1 MFLIMQYTTHFL
13 SLCVAFIWVLIAAP
27 AVRALAVKI
36 GLTDQPNAR
45 KVHHQPVPL
54 VGGILIF
61 GATLFSLLIQVAAIN
76 NRSTMY
82 VFFMGSLMMLVTGVI
97 DDRLDV
103 RASYKLAIQ
112 IALAWFVYSSGIQI
126 NSLYG
131 LMGIYTIPV
140 FAQGILTM
148 VVIIGVVNAF
158 NLTDGIDGLAGG
170 LALLG
175 LITYCCLSVYL
186 GKYELLNFFLALL
199 GAIAGFLR
207 FNFSKAQK
215 IFMGDAG
222 SLVLGFILVVA
233 GIILLQASEGTAY
246 VSTTAATVVG
256 VLALPVIDSLRVY
269 RGRIKAGYSPF
280 RADRTHFHHLV
291 LSLGVKHKTATTLI
305 LGIALFILVIAFILG
320 SLFSF
325 TCTIVTLLLFFALTT
340 SILQLNM
347 AVTTWR
353 QKIKELEEC

>member
-1 MFLIMQYTTHFL
+1 MYFIQQYSTHAF
-13 SLCVAFIWVLIAAP
+13 SLFVAFIWVLITAP
-27 AVRALAVKI
+27 TVRAIAVKI
-36 GLTDQPNAR
+36 GLTDQPNPR
-45 KVHHQPVPL
+45 KVHRQPVPL

-61 GATLFSLLIQVAAIN
+61 CATLFSLLIQVAAVHEGN
-76 NRSTMY
+76 AMY
-82 VFFMGSLMMLVTGVI
+82 VFFAGSLMMLVTGVI

-103 RASYKLAIQ
+103 RASYKLVIQ
-112 IALAWFVYSSGIQI
+112 IALAWFVYSSGIRI
-126 NSLYG
+126 ESLYG
-131 LMGIYTIPV
+131 LMGIDTIPTY
-140 FAQGILTM
+140 AQGVLTM
-148 VVIIGVVNAF
+148 IVIVGVVNAF

-170 LALLG
+170 LAFLG
-175 LITYCCLSVYL
+175 LVTYCFLSVYL
-186 GKYELLNFFLALL
+186 GKNELLTFFCALI
-199 GAIAGFLR
+199 GAIIGFLR
-207 FNFSKAQK
+207 YNFSRTQK

-222 SLVLGFILVVA
+222 SLVLGFILVVS

-246 VSTTAATVVG
+246 VSTTVATVSG

-269 RGRIKAGYSPF
+269 RGRIKAGHSPF

-305 LGIALFILVIAFILG
+305 LGIALCILVIAFILG

-325 TCTIVTLLLFFALTT
+325 TCTIISLLLFFALTT